1 MTVSLGIEVAPVI
14 ERARAPQTQ
23 PMGLVVPSVSTIQ
36 QWRAQDRLHKALIA
50 LSLLLVVFA
59 YLPTLTHDYVAPDQ
73 WRAFRYSILPQT
85 PFERAK
91 ACARTVAPYYSRT
104 GRQLLWISECIE
116 HAAVAKI
123 SDFVYLR
130 PFVLAVVLF
139 SAIYIGGVLA
149 PFLGGLA
156 WGVVAASALTVA
168 PAYAVMYLQGM
179 TGATVLISLIL
190 AAASFKAFRA
200 WLDLAGGASHRAAL
214 RKLIAPLSLFVVS
227 CMIYP
232 SWSFLVIGLS
242 WIAFGADIR
251 ASRTTAL
258 KRLGATLLFYFVAS
272 LVYYVLERSIELI
285 LQGATG
291 YAPDMREYAMGM
303 QLSPGTLLERAQET
317 WEWFYRMPPLNF
329 AGPPGLLLVALALF
343 CAYIGWQHHR
353 NHRGGLFSG
362 VLVSLAAVALGCVV
376 LLGSLSP
383 WIFSSMDYMASRFLM
398 PWYLLFCVVAVRV
411 VRVAVDALAPKV
423 QRFAAAFAVLVFL
436 LPVAIRQERLSR
448 LETEISGLEVQSV
461 RAALGRWI
469 DGKGYEKQRYLLFV
483 RPALLRSPLA
493 ERIMGTGPI
502 AGENGEFSSAQ
513 NPIVIPFMTIALLR
527 ERTDHPIGRTMGLKG
542 CVFEQS
548 CIPVTLKDPH
558 TVAIGIADAVHVIR
572 SSEDPYV
579 INLSGLTSRPI
590 VPVIEHIETPRLSPE
605 PAAAG
610 PAAAT
615 AAR

>member
-1 MTVSLGIEVAPVI
+1 MEAASGVEALQTAPHGRVSLAISRGSILA
-14 ERARAPQTQ
+14 
-23 PMGLVVPSVSTIQ
+23 
-36 QWRAQDRLHKALIA
+36 QWRAQDRLSKAVIA

-59 YLPTLTHDYVAPDQ
+59 YLPTLRHDYVAPDQ
-73 WRAFRYSILPQT
+73 YRAFRYSILPQT
-85 PFERAK
+85 PYERAK
-91 ACARTVAPYYSRT
+91 ACARAVAPYYSRT

-130 PFVLAVVLF
+130 PIVLAIGLF
-139 SAIYIGGVLA
+139 SAIYIGAVLA

-179 TGATVLISLIL
+179 TGATVLIALIL
-190 AAASFKAFRA
+190 AAVSFKALRT
-200 WLDLAGGASHRAAL
+200 WLDHAGTSHRPEL
-214 RKLIAPLSLFVVS
+214 RRLIVPMSLFVGS

-232 SWSFLVIGLS
+232 SWSFFVIGLA
-242 WIAFGADIR
+242 WIAFGEDVQ

-258 KRLGATLLFYFVAS
+258 KRLGATLLFYFIAS
-272 LVYYVLERSIELI
+272 LVYYLLERSIELI
-285 LQGATG
+285 LQGSTG

-303 QLSPGTLLERAQET
+303 QLSPGTLLERTREI
-317 WEWFYRMPPLNF
+317 WKWFYRMPPLNF
-329 AGPPGLLLVALALF
+329 AGPPGLLPVALALF
-343 CAYIGWQHHR
+343 CAYIGWQDHR
-353 NHRGGLFSG
+353 NHRAGLFSG
-362 VLVSLAAVALGCVV
+362 ILVSLAAVAVGCVV

-383 WIFSSMDYMASRFLM
+383 WLFSSMDYMASRFLM
-398 PWYLLFCVVAVRV
+398 PWYLLFCVVAVGV
-411 VRVAVDALAPKV
+411 VRVVVDALSPSL
-423 QRFAAAFAVLVFL
+423 QRFAPTFALLLFL

-448 LETEISGLEVQSV
+448 LETEISGLEVQTV
-461 RAALGRWI
+461 RAALGQWL

-483 RPALLRSPLA
+483 RPPLLRSPLA
-493 ERIMGTGPI
+493 ERIMGAGPI

-527 ERTDHPIGRTMGLKG
+527 ERSDHPVGQTIGLKHCLYG
-542 CVFEQS
+542 QS
-548 CIPVTLKDPH
+548 CIQEALKDPH
-558 TVAIGIADAVHVIR
+558 TVVIGITDGVHVIR
-572 SSEDPYV
+572 TPEDPYV

-590 VPVIEHIETPRLSPE
+590 VPEIERIETPAPMPE

-610 PAAAT
+610 PAGRS

>member
-1 MTVSLGIEVAPVI
+1 MTIPLGIEVAPVI
-14 ERARAPQTQ
+14 ERARALQTR
-23 PMGLVVPSVSTIQ
+23 PMGLAVPSVSTFR
-36 QWRAQDRLHKALIA
+36 QWRAQDRLSKAVIA

-59 YLPTLTHDYVAPDQ
+59 YLPTLRHDYVAPDQ

-85 PFERAK
+85 PYERAK
-91 ACARTVAPYYSRT
+91 ACARAVAPYYSRT

-130 PFVLAVVLF
+130 PLVLAIVLF
-139 SAIYIGGVLA
+139 SAIYVGGVLA

-156 WGVVAASALTVA
+156 WGVVAASALTLA

-179 TGATVLISLIL
+179 TGATVLIALIL
-190 AAASFKAFRA
+190 SAASFKALRT
-200 WLDLAGGASHRAAL
+200 WLDLAGASHRVEL

-232 SWSFLVIGLS
+232 SWSFFVIGLS
-242 WIAFGADIR
+242 WIAFGADVQ

-258 KRLGATLLFYFVAS
+258 KRLGATLLFYFIAS
-272 LVYYVLERSIELI
+272 LVYYLLERSIELV
-285 LQGATG
+285 LQGSTG
-291 YAPDMREYAMGM
+291 YVPDMREYAMGM
-303 QLSPGTLLERAQET
+303 QLSPGTLLERVQET
-317 WEWFYRMPPLNF
+317 GKWFYRMPPLNF
-329 AGPPGLLLVALALF
+329 AGPPGLLVVALALF
-343 CAYIGWQHHR
+343 CGYVGWQDQR
-353 NHRGGLFSG
+353 NHRGQLFSG

-383 WIFSSMDYMASRFLM
+383 WLFSSMDYMASRFLM
-398 PWYLLFCVVAVRV
+398 PWYLLFCVVAVGV
-411 VRVAVDALAPKV
+411 VQVAINALAPKV
-423 QRFAAAFAVLVFL
+423 ERFAAAFAMLVFL

-461 RAALGRWI
+461 RAALARWI
-469 DGKGYEKQRYLLFV
+469 DDKGYEKQRYLLFV

-527 ERTDHPIGRTMGLKG
+527 ERSDHPVGRTVGLKG

-548 CIPVTLKDPH
+548 CVSVALKDPH

-590 VPVIEHIETPRLSPE
+590 VPVIEHIETPAQRPE
-605 PAAAG
+605 PAAAA